1 MAPKA
6 LTHLH
11 NTQPQD
17 VFFLFIVEFLLILDR
32 VDLNDCTAPNMHV
45 IDEKG
50 RLVFVQR
57 KHVHVVKHRHNGR
70 FQPETFHQIIL
81 SLYLL
86 RLFKTHLFSKH
97 LHSFEQQFAHLGAV
111 SLQNLL
117 DIGDVPVVFLRQLHP
132 HTWRLTTLDMVLQAD
147 FVFARSDSL
156 GCQCMFTITNRIKLF
171 DQV

>member
-11 NTQPQD
+11 NTQPKN

-32 VDLNDCTAPNMHV
+32 IDLNDRTAPDMHV

-50 RLVFVQR
+50 CLVFVQR

-97 LHSFEQQFAHLGAV
+97 LHPLKQQFTHLGAV

-117 DIGDVPVVFLRQLHP
+117 DVGDVPVVFLRQLHP

-147 FVFARSDSL
+147 FILTCVDCL
-156 GCQCMFTITNRIKLF
+156 GRQCMFTITNRVKLF